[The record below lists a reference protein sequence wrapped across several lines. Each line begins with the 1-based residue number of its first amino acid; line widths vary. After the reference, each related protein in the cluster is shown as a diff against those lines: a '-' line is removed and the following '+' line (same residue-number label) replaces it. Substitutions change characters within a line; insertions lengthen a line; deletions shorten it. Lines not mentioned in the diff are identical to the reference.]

1 MGHERLSNPVKTYL
15 DLLHIWRERK
25 MPDAMLTI
33 LDRAWSALSDTEKQ
47 MAAKLIGWELKYG
60 TLRDDENKDA

>member
-1 MGHERLSNPVKTYL
+1 
-15 DLLHIWRERK
+15 